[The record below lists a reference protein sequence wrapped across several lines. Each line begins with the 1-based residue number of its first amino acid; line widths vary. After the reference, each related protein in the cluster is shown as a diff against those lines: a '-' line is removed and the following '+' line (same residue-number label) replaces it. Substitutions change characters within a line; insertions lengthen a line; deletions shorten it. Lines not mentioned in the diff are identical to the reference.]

1 MKHRPDQE
9 LAEKNEKH
17 PMDGRNLWRNKSEVS
32 LPFAEGHSVR
42 CEK

>member
-9 LAEKNEKH
+9 LIENNERLPK
-17 PMDGRNLWRNKSEVS
+17 DVRNHWRNKREVS
-32 LPFAEGHSVR
+32 LPFAEGHSIR